1 MRISSDQ
8 FKFIHE
14 HDSYE
19 ELLAVRDGLL
29 EEIRGFEED
38 PVYSG
43 LYMDSSPWDAYLSNL
58 ECLEILC
65 GLIRE
70 KFAKEFL
77 EEDGD
82 E

>member
-1 MRISSDQ
+1 MRIDAGL
-8 FKFIHE
+8 FKSIHAN
-14 HDSYE
+14 DSYE
-19 ELLAVRDGLL
+19 ELLAVREELL

-70 KFAKEFL
+70 TFAKEFL
-77 EEDGD
+77 EEDG
-82 E
+82 EE